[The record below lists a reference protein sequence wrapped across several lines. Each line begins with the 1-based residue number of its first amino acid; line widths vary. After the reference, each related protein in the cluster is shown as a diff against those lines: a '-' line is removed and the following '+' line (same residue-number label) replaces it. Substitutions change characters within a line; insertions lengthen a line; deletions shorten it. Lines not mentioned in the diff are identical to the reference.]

1 MSNRFPKD
9 APYHRVWQVT
19 QRDGNAA
26 HAIDAPLR
34 YLKPSNV
41 RVTVD
46 LFHDDVPDDFIAQ
59 VFGVMSACIA
69 LGKHATAGHTFQI
82 LTKRP
87 DRMRDFMTSVLPE
100 SIAYAAARYGGGIDP
115 DGIFDQAMRLWPRL
129 PNVWLGTSA
138 EDQATFDQRVPV
150 LLQTPAAVRW
160 VSLEP
165 MLGAIDPTRC
175 RMQDYETGSRMGY
188 ALNTLNGQSIS
199 IATPRPWAH
208 GSDRRLGWVVVGG
221 ESGPGARPF
230 DIQWARDIIAQCQ
243 AAGVPVFVKQDFGP
257 RSGLQG
263 RFTDDEWAIK
273 EYPHAS

>member
-138 EDQATFDQRVPV
+138 EDQDTFDARTGY
-150 LLQTPAAVRW
+150 LMHTPATRRF

-165 MLGAIDPTRC
+165 MIGPIDLRGTIYAITDDER
-175 RMQDYETGSRMGY
+175 DGTGP
-188 ALNTLNGQSIS
+188 L
-199 IATPRPWAH
+199 
-208 GSDRRLGWVVVGG
+208 DWVVVGG
-221 ESGPGARPF
+221 ESGPKARPF
-230 DIQWARDIIAQCQ
+230 NVQWARDIIAQCQ